1 MLFDVDIFRSPE
13 LLNSPEKTGVM
24 NSLRTMQV
32 LQSLGTFILPY
43 AVYALLVSG
52 SIFAY
57 AGLHKT
63 PGVFLI
69 LMSAAGMICLVPFV
83 NFVATCNEQLP
94 FPKWVIDSEKQAA
107 ALTKAFLQMPDI
119 GSLFLSFLIVA
130 VLPAIGEEC
139 IFRGALQPLF
149 IRLFRNHHAGIW
161 LTAIVFSAVHMQ
173 FMGFFPICQAFMVLV
188 SRVRLRV
195 IHRQRRRELQLLHR
209 EAGADISQLGAARQ
223 ALVDRVVGGD
233 VGHHHA
239 QQVVDVAAHPV
250 ELHHLRDGLGGGAK
264 TLEPFRRV
272 PVGLDSDE
280 DRHADV
286 HLARVH
292 QRHLPGDDAGLAQA
306 LDAAPARRGGGADR
320 EGQVGHL
327 DLGIALQLF
336 EDAAVCGVNFHI

>member
-1 MLFDVDIFRSPE
+1 MTEPLSLKTLSPFRRFFLLTSLVFLGLVVSSILGFLLSRMLFDVDIFRSPE

-173 FMGFFPICQAFMVLV
+173 FMGFFPRML
-188 SRVRLRV
+188 
-195 IHRQRRRELQLLHR
+195 
-209 EAGADISQLGAARQ
+209 LGALFGYWYHWSGTLWTSITGHLMNNGFAVLLSFAIQ
-223 ALVDRVVGGD
+223 HAGLPVSADTLGASTSDLWLVG
-233 VGHHHA
+233 
-239 QQVVDVAAHPV
+239 
-250 ELHHLRDGLGGGAK
+250 
-264 TLEPFRRV
+264 
-272 PVGLDSDE
+272 VGLIG
-280 DRHADV
+280 AV
-286 HLARVH
+286 LAIIAFYRN
-292 QRHLPGDDAGLAQA
+292 
-306 LDAAPARRGGGADR
+306 R
-320 EGQVGHL
+320 EIQIPDTTV
-327 DLGIALQLF
+327 
-336 EDAAVCGVNFHI
+336 

>member
-1 MLFDVDIFRSPE
+1 MTEPLSLKTLSPFRRFFLLTSLVFLGLVVSSILGFLLSRMLFDVDIFRSPE

-139 IFRGALQPLF
+139 IFRGALQPSF

-173 FMGFFPICQAFMVLV
+173 FMGFFPRML
-188 SRVRLRV
+188 
-195 IHRQRRRELQLLHR
+195 
-209 EAGADISQLGAARQ
+209 LGALFGYWYHWSGTLWTSITGHLMNNGFAVLLSFAIQ
-223 ALVDRVVGGD
+223 HAGLPVSADTLGASTSDLWLVG
-233 VGHHHA
+233 
-239 QQVVDVAAHPV
+239 
-250 ELHHLRDGLGGGAK
+250 
-264 TLEPFRRV
+264 
-272 PVGLDSDE
+272 VGLIG
-280 DRHADV
+280 AV
-286 HLARVH
+286 LAIIAFYRN
-292 QRHLPGDDAGLAQA
+292 
-306 LDAAPARRGGGADR
+306 R
-320 EGQVGHL
+320 EIQIPDTTV
-327 DLGIALQLF
+327 
-336 EDAAVCGVNFHI
+336 